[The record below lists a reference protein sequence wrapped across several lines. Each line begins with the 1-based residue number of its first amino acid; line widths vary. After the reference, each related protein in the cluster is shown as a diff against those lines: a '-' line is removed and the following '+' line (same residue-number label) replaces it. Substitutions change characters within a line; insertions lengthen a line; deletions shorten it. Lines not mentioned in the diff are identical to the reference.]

1 MSVGRFHFG
10 LAGTADDLI
19 TIVQQGPA
27 VAAQLASIIRT
38 LNPYVNTVKSIVAD
52 PALPSV
58 VQRIDVIASMES
70 GSTGVSTSG
79 VGLSKAVPV
88 LDAYIYVK
96 RNPWVP
102 WAVGLGIV
110 ALIGGIG
117 YRMGQRKVSA

>member
-1 MSVGRFHFG
+1 MSVGRYHFG
-10 LAGTADDLI
+10 LAGTADDLA
-19 TIVQQGPA
+19 TIVKQGPA

-70 GSTGVSTSG
+70 GGASTSTG

>member
-1 MSVGRFHFG
+1 MPVARYHYG

-38 LNPYVNTVKSIVAD
+38 LNPYVRTVKSIVAD
-52 PALPSV
+52 PALPAV

-70 GSTGVSTSG
+70 ASTGSSTAG

-102 WAVGLGIV
+102 WALGIGIV

>member
-1 MSVGRFHFG
+1 MSDEYQFG
-10 LAGTADDLI
+10 LAGITDDLAV
-19 TIVQQGPA
+19 IVKQGPA

-38 LNPYVNTVKSIVAD
+38 LNPYVGTVKSIVAD
-52 PALPSV
+52 PALPAV
-58 VQRIDVIASMES
+58 VQRISVIASMES
-70 GSTGVSTSG
+70 ASAGSSTAG
-79 VGLSKAVPV
+79 VGLDKAVPV

-117 YRMGQRKVSA
+117 YRMGQRKAAT